1 MDKELFNFYKNALV
15 DGLCDEYK
23 SLWQAANNDKFKL
36 VNLAMCQQ
44 SIPFVATYC
53 HQGNGLSKEYIKR
66 EFHDYINGRGVLRD
80 CDGINGYTYGLYVD
94 HTSDLSVSDDVLS
107 FMWCN
112 ISSIEIKPS
121 KCPILYF
128 SNNSKCGIVSGGYN
142 TIRVYLF
149 DESEVTLS
157 DIDENSEIVIY
168 RYSDNCKV
176 ILGKYCMGKIKEH
189 DKKLRLL

>member
-1 MDKELFNFYKNALV
+1 MDKELFSFYKNALV

-23 SLWQAANNDKFKL
+23 SLWQAANNDKEKL
-36 VNLAMCQQ
+36 VKLAMCQQ

-53 HQGNGLSKEYIKR
+53 HDGKGLSKEYIK
-66 EFHDYINGRGVLRD
+66 ETFKEYINGYVLQD

-94 HTSDLSVSDDVLS
+94 YKSDISVSDDVLS

-112 ISSIEIKPS
+112 ISSIEIKAT

-128 SNNSKCGIVSGGYN
+128 SNNSKCSIVTDGYN
-142 TIRVYLF
+142 TVRVYLF
-149 DESEVTLS
+149 DDSEVTLE
-157 DIDENSEIVIY
+157 DIDENSEVVIY

-176 ILGKYCMGKIKEH
+176 ILGKYCLGEIKDH
-189 DKKLRLL
+189 NKKLRLL